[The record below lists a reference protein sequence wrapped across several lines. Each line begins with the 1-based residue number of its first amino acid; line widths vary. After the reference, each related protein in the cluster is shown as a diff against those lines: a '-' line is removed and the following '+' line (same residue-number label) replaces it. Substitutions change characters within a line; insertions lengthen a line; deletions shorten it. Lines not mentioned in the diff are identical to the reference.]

1 MLSDKEKRFV
11 RYWEEQRE
19 GGKWSYLVTYTVG
32 GSVLLFFFP
41 LMIYYILT
49 MLNFFERVHL
59 PIIAIAVIAI
69 LASFAISQYF
79 WHRNE
84 ERWRSLTSK

>member
-11 RYWEEQRE
+11 QYWEEQRE
-19 GGKWSYLVTYTVG
+19 GGKWSYLVPYTIG

-49 MLNFFERVHL
+49 MLNFIERARL
-59 PIIAIAVIAI
+59 PIVAIAIIVV
-69 LASFAISQYF
+69 LASFTISLYI

-84 ERWRSLTSK
+84 DRWRSLHAK